1 MARYWMGFVF
11 ECVDAIF
18 QSQKWDSYD
27 AVGKQEISILTARVG
42 ESRSTE
48 PHVSVLNV
56 SPILFYWICNLK
68 LFGLLIMFDVNN
80 FNKMES
86 RLTSYQNAVQESD
99 SEIEICKML
108 KINVTV
114 SVLLT
119 HFSNPLHVNDTLASI
134 ESWAIIS
141 DDWTSLIRVC
151 QPCQVS
157 FVLYEQARWCRP
169 GLTRWIMSEFMNGN
183 DADYNAAQ
191 SSAVLSLWHFSFF
204 SFITAEISCDSQTK
218 KNSPAPMMSCRIRRS
233 SE

>member
-1 MARYWMGFVF
+1 MFY
-11 ECVDAIF
+11 
-18 QSQKWDSYD
+18 
-27 AVGKQEISILTARVG
+27 
-42 ESRSTE
+42 
-48 PHVSVLNV
+48 VS
-56 SPILFYWICNLK
+56 
-68 LFGLLIMFDVNN
+68 N

-86 RLTSYQNAVQESD
+86 RLTSYQNALQESD

-119 HFSNPLHVNDTLASI
+119 HFSNPLHVNDTLASS

-151 QPCQVS
+151 QPRRVS

-191 SSAVLSLWHFSFF
+191 SSAVLFLWHFSHSSPQRFLV
-204 SFITAEISCDSQTK
+204 TLKHKKK
-218 KNSPAPMMSCRIRRS
+218 KNSPAPLMSCRIRRS

>member
-1 MARYWMGFVF
+1 MTRYWMGFVF

-18 QSQKWDSYD
+18 QSQQWDSYD
-27 AVGKQEISILTARVG
+27 AVRKQEISILTARVS

-56 SPILFYWICNLK
+56 SPILFYRICNLK
-68 LFGLLIMFDVNN
+68 LFGLLIMFDVSN

-119 HFSNPLHVNDTLASI
+119 HFSNPLHVNDTLASS

-141 DDWTSLIRVC
+141 DD
-151 QPCQVS
+151 
-157 FVLYEQARWCRP
+157 
-169 GLTRWIMSEFMNGN
+169 
-183 DADYNAAQ
+183 
-191 SSAVLSLWHFSFF
+191 
-204 SFITAEISCDSQTK
+204 
-218 KNSPAPMMSCRIRRS
+218 
-233 SE
+233 